1 MDADSPTDVHLTD
14 TQHRILA
21 ALCRPISAGNH
32 FATPATNQEIAE
44 EVFLSVDAVKGHL
57 RTLYRKFGIEDLPH
71 NQKRARLVELATR
84 GGYIE
89 TAAPAEDERPRPM
102 TVAEEARLAR
112 GPDEDGGRPLTP
124 YITAAILILVVIGGT
139 LSISGIFNSSTPTP
153 TAPTPAAFRAQ
164 VTEYCGLAL
173 SGAPAPGASR
183 VGKAE
188 GYLEVFE
195 TMRGRF
201 GSLIQPTGTN
211 LALERFGAGLAT
223 AANYTSAVAESPP
236 AAGSREE
243 AKDVAELTF
252 AAGQVQAG
260 AVGYGL
266 GHECSAIGDLV
277 ARSAENA
284 AAP

>member
-1 MDADSPTDVHLTD
+1 MRQGLIAV
-14 TQHRILA
+14 
-21 ALCRPISAGNH
+21 ALLIGASVGAIARPQTTAPV
-32 FATPATNQEIAE
+32 ATPSVADQFTFTRVMVPMKDGAKMETVIIAP
-44 EVFLSVDAVKGHL
+44 KGKTKL
-57 RTLYRKFGIEDLPH
+57 PILFQRTPYGVPSALPP
-71 NQKRARLVELATR
+71 QIPASWRPLVAD
-84 GGYIE
+84 GYI
-89 TAAPAEDERPRPM
+89 
-102 TVAEEARLAR
+102 
-112 GPDEDGGRPLTP
+112 
-124 YITAAILILVVIGGT
+124 
-139 LSISGIFNSSTPTP
+139 F
-153 TAPTPAAFRAQ
+153 
-164 VTEYCGLAL
+164 
-173 SGAPAPGASR
+173 
-183 VGKAE
+183 
-188 GYLEVFE
+188 VFQS
-195 TMRGRF
+195 MRGRF